1 MTLTLPELQST
12 RAIYK
17 TEKCIPQGREEDL
30 SESEDNRSMMNLYSM
45 PWKALS
51 SAIRLQGRYSENTFK
66 FFQAA
71 AEQVKTSQLC
81 MSGVMAY
88 IDDFMTPYWTALD
101 SFLSLER
108 EKLLR
113 THPGKTCCD
122 YSELL
127 HFNADIAKKGWK
139 SSFSAWHEYQAG
151 EAGKTFRAWLN
162 TVFLREGADIREHSK
177 RRSGLMEA
185 IVYRYPEAIRRI
197 EPDFGFH
204 FDDGGYVK
212 AGETDRFDLWQVL
225 PTDRKVK
232 VRAKGKPVLVIP
244 PYVLGAGILAF
255 LPKEN
260 KSFTHSFANQGIP
273 TYIRIMKKI
282 EDTPAVQVMTGED
295 DCLDT
300 RRFCE
305 ILREKHGRQVTLNGF
320 CQGGYVS
327 VCNLLSGE
335 LDGLVDAFITCVAPM
350 DGIRSKSLI
359 EYLAHLPP
367 RFRDL
372 GYAIK
377 TLPNGNRVVDGKVM
391 SWVYKLKSME
401 REAPVSAFYR
411 TLMVF
416 DQEENVRITSTAAAL
431 NYWLIYERSDLP
443 IGITQM
449 SFDSYTVPVTAGGTL
464 PVRLFGRELN
474 FKRLKEK
481 GIKWLL
487 CYAAEDDLVDKDA
500 ALSPIDFVDAEVTE
514 FPKGHGAIAT
524 SWSLPTSACALHTRF
539 GEKKFRGPV
548 RFALDIEQEQE
559 D

>member
-1 MTLTLPELQST
+1 
-12 RAIYK
+12 
-17 TEKCIPQGREEDL
+17 
-30 SESEDNRSMMNLYSM
+30 
-45 PWKALS
+45 
-51 SAIRLQGRYSENTFK
+51 
-66 FFQAA
+66 
-71 AEQVKTSQLC
+71 
-81 MSGVMAY
+81 
-88 IDDFMTPYWTALD
+88 
-101 SFLSLER
+101 
-108 EKLLR
+108 
-113 THPGKTCCD
+113 
-122 YSELL
+122 
-127 HFNADIAKKGWK
+127 
-139 SSFSAWHEYQAG
+139 
-151 EAGKTFRAWLN
+151 
-162 TVFLREGADIREHSK
+162 
-177 RRSGLMEA
+177 
-185 IVYRYPEAIRRI
+185 
-197 EPDFGFH
+197 
-204 FDDGGYVK
+204 
-212 AGETDRFDLWQVL
+212 
-225 PTDRKVK
+225 
-232 VRAKGKPVLVIP
+232 
-244 PYVLGAGILAF
+244 
-255 LPKEN
+255 
-260 KSFTHSFANQGIP
+260 
-273 TYIRIMKKI
+273 
-282 EDTPAVQVMTGED
+282 
-295 DCLDT
+295 
-300 RRFCE
+300 
-305 ILREKHGRQVTLNGF
+305 
-320 CQGGYVS
+320 
-327 VCNLLSGE
+327 
-335 LDGLVDAFITCVAPM
+335 M